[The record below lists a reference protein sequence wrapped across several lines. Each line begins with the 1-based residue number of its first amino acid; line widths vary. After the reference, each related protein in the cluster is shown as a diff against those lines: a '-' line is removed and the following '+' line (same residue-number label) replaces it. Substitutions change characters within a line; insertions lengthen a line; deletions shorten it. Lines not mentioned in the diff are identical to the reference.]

1 MILNRVPQPIQSRR
15 RYNALAAGAAAL
27 VVASVLVLVVRSPIG
42 SEEVGEGVSGKAAV
56 RSVRSARAEC
66 DVGREAD
73 GKVAARA
80 QAHPRWNLSVPDS
93 SAMLEACHR
102 RLRDGLSA
110 EEARALLSEAAQF
123 LADLPKI
130 EAVRGL
136 RAALDAGSDA
146 RTGLSF
152 AVGAGGLL
160 SEATSW
166 RVWLL
171 DQFGRFD
178 PAAAAA
184 YSARVFARAESP
196 DEWAVAL
203 RNEWNGSEAT
213 DRIESVRRRALEAL
227 DRKDWRLDPSEG
239 FLETC
244 DFLVATVS
252 WEALP
257 LFESWLGAAE
267 RPVLVRAAVMALD
280 RLALEA
286 PEDFLGLLAQRSQI
300 LDTYPAIRASLFA
313 RADPASPGQRA
324 AVEGYLLRP
333 GLAEEEGQRFFAA
346 FPQVSTDLS
355 HNLATPPRF
364 ISPQRAAQLDR
375 DALAVVQR
383 WKQAPAFSRWVP
395 DLSAAAARLSEHV
408 ASAKRGGLLPP

>member
-1 MILNRVPQPIQSRR
+1 MMMHRVPQPIQSRR
-15 RYNALAAGAAAL
+15 RYYTLAAGAA
-27 VVASVLVLVVRSPIG
+27 VFVASAVLFVVVRAPIG
-42 SEEVGEGVSGKAAV
+42 CGDAGGGEGEDSTV
-56 RSVRSARAEC
+56 RSVSGGRTGSAVES
-66 DVGREAD
+66 DEGVKGAD
-73 GKVAARA
+73 RA
-80 QAHPRWNLSVPDS
+80 QSRLRQNPNDLDAAALLDGC
-93 SAMLEACHR
+93 LR
-102 RLRDGLSA
+102 RLKDGLGA
-110 EEARALLSEAAQF
+110 AEARTLLTEAAQR
-123 LADLPKI
+123 LAVRPRI
-130 EAVRGL
+130 EAAQGL
-136 RAALDAGSDA
+136 RTALDAGADA

-152 AVGAGGLL
+152 AVGAGGRL
-160 SEATSW
+160 SETSSW

-171 DQFGRFD
+171 DQLGLLD

-184 YSARVFARAESP
+184 YSARVYARADSP

-203 RNEWNGSEAT
+203 RNEWNGSEAAN
-213 DRIESVRRRALEAL
+213 RIESVRRRALEAL
-227 DRKDWRLDPSEG
+227 ERTDWMRDPSGG

-244 DFLVATVS
+244 DFLVATVA

-286 PEDFLGLLAQRSQI
+286 PEDFLGVLAQRSQI

-333 GLAEEEGQRFFAA
+333 GLSGEEGRRFFAA
-346 FPQVSTDLS
+346 FPHVSTDLS

-375 DALAVVQR
+375 DALAAVQR
-383 WKQAPAFSRWVP
+383 WRQTPAFSRWMP